1 MRFLL
6 CVSVSTSFYLVLR
19 GLWKY
24 SISIRFISMSAL
36 TERQQDGALQRV
48 IVGVYVA
55 AGVICFVAVVAI
67 ILYTSNR
74 R

>member
-1 MRFLL
+1 
-6 CVSVSTSFYLVLR
+6 
-19 GLWKY
+19 
-24 SISIRFISMSAL
+24 MSAF